1 MSGSFFSLT
10 SGGLLSTLPTS
21 RGGATTS
28 DTVVTL
34 TPSAK
39 TGSVTVTASSNTF
52 ASTDVGR
59 LLSIKDEAPARAAS
73 TAYVVG
79 DVFYHDDRGG
89 SGVKR
94 IYRVIQA
101 GTSAAASM
109 SGTTP
114 NYDLAAPMTE
124 GLEIRDGTCVLRY
137 LGRGKAVW
145 GWGTITAYTSATQ
158 VTVAVATDGP
168 FANTTAALH
177 WRLGEFSDARG
188 WPRVVCFYQNR
199 MILASTTSKPHGV
212 WTSETGDF
220 EKFSPCDP
228 DGVVLDTNGLV
239 ESLDDDKLSR
249 AHFLLPGPRGVF
261 IGTSSGGFLFGPSS
275 NTNRVLTPSNA
286 EARRQTDSGAIST
299 TPGVRI
305 GGASIHVDEGG
316 RQLREVV
323 YDFATDSYKD
333 NDLTLLAEHIA
344 GTGIVEIAYQRN
356 PDGVIWAVREDGVL
370 LSLTYDADQEVRAWG
385 RHILGGT
392 DVVVESVCCVP
403 AADGKSDDV
412 YVSVRR
418 TIGGATVRY
427 VEVIGQP
434 FREDRDGQ
442 SGAFHVDCGLS
453 YSGAPVTSVTGL
465 SHLEGETVRVFAD
478 GAVRSDRVVTAGAI
492 YIDTP
497 AASVVHVG
505 LPFRSR
511 VKTLPLEGGGGK
523 GTAMGQ
529 ARRVHEVSLRL
540 LETGA
545 ARIAMGD
552 GERELIDFRDVSDAM
567 DTAAPLFTGVK
578 RWPGKGGWDR
588 DFVVTI
594 ESYHAEPLTVLGV
607 AMEVVVNG

>member
-1 MSGSFFSLT
+1 MSGSLFRLDAS
-10 SGGLLSTLPTS
+10 GLLGTFPQS
-21 RGGATTS
+21 RGGGGTGDGVT
-28 DTVVTL
+28 TL
-34 TPSAK
+34 TPSAR
-39 TGSVTVTASSNTF
+39 TGSVTVTASAATF
-52 ASTDVGR
+52 TANDVGR
-59 LLSIKDEAPARAAS
+59 LLSIKDEAPARAAGG
-73 TAYVVG
+73 AYVVG

-94 IYRVIQA
+94 LYRVISA
-101 GTSAAASM
+101 GTVAGASM
-109 SGTTP
+109 AGTTP

-124 GLEIRDGTCVLRY
+124 GLEIRDGTAVIRY

-145 GWGTITAYTSATQ
+145 GWGTISAYTDSTH
-158 VTVAVATDGP
+158 VTVDVASDGP

-199 MILASTTSKPHGV
+199 MILASSTAKPHGV
-212 WTSETGDF
+212 WTSEVGDF

-286 EARRQTDSGAIST
+286 EARRQTDSGAIAS

-305 GGASIHVDEGG
+305 GGAVIHIDEGG
-316 RQLREVV
+316 RQVREVS

-333 NDLTLLAEHIA
+333 NDLTLLAEHIG
-344 GTGIVEIAYQRN
+344 GTGILEMAYQRN

-385 RHILGGT
+385 RHILGGK

-412 YVSVRR
+412 YVSVAR
-418 TIGGATVRY
+418 TINGATVRTI
-427 VEVIGQP
+427 EVIGQP

-442 SGAFHVDCGLS
+442 SGAFHVDCGLT
-453 YSGAPVTSVTGL
+453 YNGTPVTSVTGL

-478 GAVRSDRVVTAGAI
+478 GAVRSDRVVTSGAI

-505 LPFRSR
+505 LPFTSR
-511 VKTLPLEGGGGK
+511 VTTLPLEGGGGK

-529 ARRVHEVSLRL
+529 ARRVHEVTLRL
-540 LETGA
+540 LETGG
-545 ARIAMGD
+545 ARIAMGS
-552 GERELIDFRDVSDAM
+552 GTRETLDFRDVSDAM
-567 DTAAPLFTGVK
+567 DTAAPLFTGPK
-578 RWPGKGGWDR
+578 RWVQPGGWDR
-588 DFVVTI
+588 DFQVTV
-594 ESYHAEPLTVLGV
+594 ESFHAEPLTILGI
-607 AMEVVVNG
+607 AMDVQVSG